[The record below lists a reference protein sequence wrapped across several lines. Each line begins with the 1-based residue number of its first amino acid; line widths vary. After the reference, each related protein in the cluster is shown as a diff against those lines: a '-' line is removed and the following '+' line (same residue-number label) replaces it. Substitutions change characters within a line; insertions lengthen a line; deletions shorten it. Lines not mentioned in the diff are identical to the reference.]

1 MESKA
6 ERAATPH
13 DTVSISDQMKSQVY
27 LNGRF
32 FSQAITGV
40 QRFATEVTASIDRL
54 VEQGNWPESVVLTP
68 RSPGTV
74 ALTDRSSFR
83 RLRLSQVGRLRG
95 HLWEQTELPVAS
107 RRGILVN
114 LGNTAP
120 VLSGSRQV
128 VVIHDAGVFDTPES
142 YSLKFRIWYKVLQR
156 RLVDAGAHV
165 VTVSKFARTRISE
178 CLGVDP
184 EAIPIIYEG
193 GDHILRGPAEMDIL
207 RRHGLS
213 PGRFILMVGARAA
226 HKNIDAISGLMPL
239 LEERGIVVAIAGA
252 MDPSVVFHPGSSAR
266 QIGRAIGR
274 VSDPELRALYETA
287 TCLLFPSRYE
297 GFGLPPV
304 EAMACGCPVL
314 ASGSGAV
321 REICGDAA
329 LYFSAN
335 DPESLTETLCRL
347 LDDETTAADL
357 RARGATRSA
366 TFRWDASALAL
377 ADVIQTLQ

>member
-1 MESKA
+1 
-6 ERAATPH
+6 
-13 DTVSISDQMKSQVY
+13 MKSQVY

-54 VEQGNWPESVVLTP
+54 VEQGNWPESIVLTP
-68 RSPGTV
+68 RSTGFV
-74 ALTDRSSFR
+74 AASASRSPFR
-83 RLRLSQVGRLRG
+83 HLRLSQVGRTRG
-95 HLWEQTELPVAS
+95 HFWEQAELPVAS

-142 YSLKFRIWYKVLQR
+142 YSLRFRMWYKMLQR

-165 VTVSKFARTRISE
+165 VTVSKFARSRISE

-184 EAIPIIYEG
+184 EAIPVIYEG
-193 GDHILRGPAEMDIL
+193 GDHILQAPAEMDVL
-207 RRHGLS
+207 RRHSLS
-213 PGRFILMVGARAA
+213 PGRFVLMVGARAA
-226 HKNIDAISGLMPL
+226 HKNVDAIRGLMPL
-239 LEERGIVVAIAGA
+239 LEQRGMVVAVAGA
-252 MDPSVVFHPGSSAR
+252 TDPSAVFHPGSSGC
-266 QIGRAIGR
+266 QIGRSVGR
-274 VSDPELRALYETA
+274 VSDPELRALYEAA

-314 ASGSGAV
+314 ASGNGAV

-335 DPESLTETLCRL
+335 QPGSLIEALSRL
-347 LDDETTAADL
+347 LDDEKVAADL
-357 RARGATRSA
+357 RARGAARSA
-366 TFRWDASALAL
+366 NFRWDASARAL
-377 ADVIQTLQ
+377 AAVVQTLL

>member
-1 MESKA
+1 
-6 ERAATPH
+6 
-13 DTVSISDQMKSQVY
+13 
-27 LNGRF
+27 
-32 FSQAITGV
+32 
-40 QRFATEVTASIDRL
+40 
-54 VEQGNWPESVVLTP
+54 
-68 RSPGTV
+68 
-74 ALTDRSSFR
+74 
-83 RLRLSQVGRLRG
+83 
-95 HLWEQTELPVAS
+95 
-107 RRGILVN
+107 
-114 LGNTAP
+114 
-120 VLSGSRQV
+120 
-128 VVIHDAGVFDTPES
+128 
-142 YSLKFRIWYKVLQR
+142 
-156 RLVDAGAHV
+156 
-165 VTVSKFARTRISE
+165 
-178 CLGVDP
+178 
-184 EAIPIIYEG
+184 
-193 GDHILRGPAEMDIL
+193 MDIL